1 LTGELVIGLDSSTQ
15 STKAIAWNRNG
26 DAVAEGRA
34 DIPMANP
41 QLDYYEQNPQHWWQ
55 AAIDAITECTSKVDS
70 ATIKG
75 LAISNQRE
83 TLAFLDD
90 ENHDTHPAILWL
102 DERSR
107 EQVKSFPAS
116 FGAERIHSITGRR
129 PDTTSCLYTFAWM
142 REKLPATFEKT
153 AKFVDVQS
161 YLVRQMCGGEYCTGW
176 ISADPMGILDMQAH
190 QWSPE
195 LLDALGLDASRLPAI
210 HPPGTQLG
218 TITDDVARLV
228 NLPQQTPVFAAGGD
242 GQCAGLGVNCT
253 VPERAYINLGTAVV
267 SGIWSKE
274 YRYNN
279 AWRTELAAQ
288 GEGYILE
295 NCLRSGAFLINW
307 FVDQFVAHG
316 KATQADFDTLEAAAS
331 LLPVGAEGLLVQP
344 YFGGSMD
351 PHWDSSA
358 RGIIMGLGASHSP
371 AHIYRAL
378 LEGITLDQAMRTQDM
393 EAAAGQTITHMVAI
407 GGGANSPLWTQMLA
421 DACGKPVHVSTTVE
435 ASALGAGMIAA
446 YGAGWYNSIT
456 DAANAMSGK
465 TRAIEPDPQQ
475 HERYQALLSIYRKL
489 YHSTREINHEL
500 MAFSTDRQ
508 AISQ

>member
-1 LTGELVIGLDSSTQ
+1 MTDELVIGLDSSTQ
-15 STKAIAWNRNG
+15 STKAIAWNHRG
-26 DAVAEGRA
+26 MAVAEGRA

-55 AAIDAITECTSKVDS
+55 AAKDAIAECTAQVDS
-70 ATIKG
+70 TLIKG

-90 ENHDTHPAILWL
+90 NDNDTRPAILWL

-107 EQVKSFPAS
+107 EQVKTFASS
-116 FGAERIHSITGRR
+116 FGADRIHEITGRR

-142 REKLPATFEKT
+142 REKQPDVYERTR
-153 AKFVDVQS
+153 KFVDVQS
-161 YLVRQMCGGEYCTGW
+161 YLVKHLCGGEYCTGW
-176 ISADPMGILDMQAH
+176 ISADPMGIVDMKKH
-190 QWSPE
+190 EWSQE
-195 LLDALGLDASRLPAI
+195 LLDALKLDVSRLSSI

-218 TITDDVARLV
+218 TLTDNVAAQLK
-228 NLPQQTPVFAAGGD
+228 LPEQTPVFAAGGD

-253 VPERAYINLGTAVV
+253 VPDRAYINLGTAVV

-274 YRYNN
+274 YRYND

-316 KATQADFDTLEAAAS
+316 KATQSDFDTLETAAS
-331 LLPVGAEGLLVQP
+331 NLPIGAEGLLVQP
-344 YFGGSMD
+344 YFSGSMD

-393 EAAAGQTITHMVAI
+393 ETAAGQTITHMVAI
-407 GGGANSPLWTQMLA
+407 GGGANSKLWTQMLA
-421 DACGKPVHVSTTVE
+421 DACGKPVHISTTVE

-456 DAANAMSGK
+456 EAADAMSGQ
-465 TRAIEPDPQQ
+465 TTVIEPDRQ
-475 HERYQALLSIYRKL
+475 HHQRYQELLEIYRKV
-489 YHSTREINHEL
+489 YYSTREINNEL
-500 MAFSTDRQ
+500 MAFSARTTAGIQ
-508 AISQ
+508 